1 MEGKDTYKY
10 AFCKPYNEAGE
21 VRTRMLGLLSINI
34 MPRNNCRNSNTYIVD
49 SLTLLALPR
58 PPPPRQVNIVT
69 DPENLGE
76 WLTGDDIQNSPYM
89 LQMKTDSYCMQLCTQ
104 YLGRSK
110 KGGIPTLIKNEYHH
124 NWIVDNIPS
133 AMRMENR

>member
-10 AFCKPYNEAGE
+10 AFCKPHNEAGE
-21 VRTRMLGLLSINI
+21 VRTRMLGCSHNIHNATKQLQKQQYMHRRLS
-34 MPRNNCRNSNTYIVD
+34 NSARTP
-49 SLTLLALPR
+49 SPS
-58 PPPPRQVNIVT
+58 PPRQVNIVT

-76 WLTGDDIQNSPYM
+76 WLTGDDIQNSPYL

>member
-1 MEGKDTYKY
+1 MFYRTSSQVNSLTSTKTMEGKDTYKY

-58 PPPPRQVNIVT
+58 PPPLVR
-69 DPENLGE
+69 
-76 WLTGDDIQNSPYM
+76 LTS
-89 LQMKTDSYCMQLCTQ
+89 
-104 YLGRSK
+104 
-110 KGGIPTLIKNEYHH
+110 
-124 NWIVDNIPS
+124 
-133 AMRMENR
+133 